1 MPKRES
7 VSPISWASNPIMK
20 KAEPIH
26 CRAEGFRK
34 FMAHI

>member
-7 VSPISWASNPIMK
+7 VSPINWVTNPITEE
-20 KAEPIH
+20 AEAIRCH
-26 CRAEGFRK
+26 AEGFSE